1 MFFSCWSQS
10 CAILRTL
17 PYLRTLTITLECPGI
32 RTYRDCEVRAIFP
45 PLVNVNVKE
54 KFVVYVDWME
64 SEREVP
70 EGAPF
75 RVVRSKKADPVE
87 ETTREQSSFPLAA
100 FLNSSEV

>member
-87 ETTREQSSFPLAA
+87 ETTREQSSFPRAA
-100 FLNSSEV
+100 FLNSSEI